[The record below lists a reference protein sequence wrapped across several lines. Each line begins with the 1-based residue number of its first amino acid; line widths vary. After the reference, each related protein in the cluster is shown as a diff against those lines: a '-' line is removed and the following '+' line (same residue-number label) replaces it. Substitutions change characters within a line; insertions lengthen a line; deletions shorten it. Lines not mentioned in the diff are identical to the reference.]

1 MKKTIRILRRKSRED
16 KPYYEAFPFETEDEG
31 ATVATALMQ
40 ISRTSDLT
48 WEHSCLQKKCGACA
62 MVIDGMPKLAC
73 DTRLSECRGE
83 TVVVEPLRK
92 FPVVRD
98 LLVDRSA
105 VTERLDALRV
115 YPDAKRLTDA
125 HIDEESCGHAE
136 GLDAKTAPG
145 QTEHSDAKVVSGQ
158 TERSDAKVASGQTER
173 SDTKTVRQIRREE
186 RRDETAYE
194 ASKCIQCGLC
204 LEVCPNY
211 YREGTFAGMAG
222 MAPMARLLAGDDSK
236 HLRKAYQKSVYE
248 GCGKSLACRDVC
260 PAGLDMDRLL
270 SRNNR
275 KAIFGF

>member
-1 MKKTIRILRRKSRED
+1 MKKTIKILRRKSRED
-16 KPYYEAFPFETEDEG
+16 KPYYESFPFASEDEG

-40 ISRTSDLT
+40 ISRTSGLT

-73 DTRLSECRGE
+73 DTRLSECKGE

-115 YPDAKRLTDA
+115 YPNAKRLTERGDV
-125 HIDEESCGHAE
+125 
-136 GLDAKTAPG
+136 KTP
-145 QTEHSDAKVVSGQ
+145 
-158 TERSDAKVASGQTER
+158 
-173 SDTKTVRQIRREE
+173 RQIRCEE

-211 YREGTFAGMAG
+211 YREGSFAGMAG